1 MKDARG
7 HPTILPMRQDL
18 KGRANSTIL
27 SKLAMRRSIA
37 TVSLSGTLPEK
48 LEAAAAARF
57 DAVEIFENDLLF
69 FDGSAKEVRLLA
81 SDRGLEICLFQPF
94 RDFEGVPDD
103 LFLRNL
109 DRIER
114 KFDLM
119 QELGAPLLLICSNV
133 AQSTIDDDER
143 MAAQLR
149 QAAER
154 AAKRGLRIGYEA
166 LAWGARV
173 NKFGHAWRLVEKA
186 AHPHL
191 GLILDSFH
199 TLAIKDDP
207 RAIAELKGDRIFF
220 VQLADAPNVS
230 MDTLSLS
237 RHFRCFPGQ
246 GDLDVPGFLAPVLE
260 AGYSG
265 PISLEIFNDDFRAA
279 PTRQTAADGMRSLLF
294 VEERT
299 RAKLDD
305 TRLDVAADAQARA
318 PTGRKS
324 RRVHVELFDPPAPPL
339 FGGTSFVEFTADADS
354 KTILGELLAELGF
367 SIAGRHRSKD
377 VLLYR
382 QGDINLVVNAER
394 DSFAHS
400 YFLMHG
406 PSICAIGLS
415 TDDEVQAVSRAEAFG
430 AKRYEGRVG
439 PNELH
444 IPAIRA
450 PDAGLLYFV
459 PDEGEGAHA
468 LDRDFVLEE
477 LDNGKSSGAGLF
489 RIDHIAQALPEGQL
503 DSWILFFRAVLGLE
517 PEAPFELPDPY
528 GLVHSRAVASVNRA
542 LRFPLNVSQS
552 RNTATAR
559 SVSVLAGAGVHH
571 IAFESADVFTTVES
585 LRRKGLRLLAIP
597 ANYYDDLA
605 ARFPLPGEFVDKL
618 RLNGLLYDKVGEGE
632 LLQAYTEPFQD
643 RFYFE
648 VLERKGGYD
657 LYGAPNAPVRMAALA
672 QLRRRSQ
679 FP

>member
-1 MKDARG
+1 
-7 HPTILPMRQDL
+7 
-18 KGRANSTIL
+18 
-27 SKLAMRRSIA
+27 MRRSIA

-69 FDGSAKEVRLLA
+69 FDGSAKEARLLA
-81 SDRGLEICLFQPF
+81 ADRGLEICLYQPF

-103 LFLRNL
+103 VFLRNL

-149 QAAER
+149 EAAER

-173 NKFGHAWRLVEKA
+173 NTFGHAWRLVEKA

-191 GLILDSFH
+191 GLIVDSFH

-207 RAIAELKGDRIFF
+207 APIAKLKGDRLFF
-220 VQLADAPNVS
+220 VQLADAPHVS
-230 MDTLSLS
+230 MDALSWS

-246 GDLDVPGFLAPVLE
+246 GDLDVSGFLAAVL
-260 AGYSG
+260 ASGYSG

-279 PTRQTAADGMRSLLF
+279 PTRQTANDGMRSLLF
-294 VEERT
+294 IEERT
-299 RAKLDD
+299 RA
-305 TRLDVAADAQARA
+305 RLDGAAEAKADPLAANR
-318 PTGRKS
+318 RKT
-324 RRVHVELFDPPAPPL
+324 HVELFDPPPPPL
-339 FGGTSFVEFTADADS
+339 FRGTSFVEFTADADS
-354 KTILGELLAELGF
+354 KTSLVELLVELGF
-367 SIAGRHRSKD
+367 SRAGQHRSKD
-377 VLLYR
+377 VVLFQ
-382 QGDINLVVNAER
+382 QGEINLVVNAER

-415 TDDEVQAVSRAEAFG
+415 TDDEIQAVSRAEAFG

-459 PDEGEGAHA
+459 ADEGKPAHA
-468 LDRDFVLEE
+468 LDQDFILQE
-477 LDNGKSSGAGLF
+477 DTNARAPDAGLI
-489 RIDHIAQALPEGQL
+489 RIDHIAQALPQGQL
-503 DSWILFFRAVLGLE
+503 NSWILFFRAVLGLE

-528 GLVHSRAVASVNRA
+528 GLVHSRAVASANRA

-559 SVSVLAGAGVHH
+559 SVSTLAGAGVHH
-571 IAFESADVFTTVES
+571 IAFESTDIFATLEK
-585 LRRKGLRLLAIP
+585 LRGGGLRLLAIP

-605 ARFPLPGEFVDKL
+605 ARFPLSDDFVDKL

-632 LLQAYTEPFQD
+632 LLQAYTEPFED

-648 VLERKGGYD
+648 ILQRKGGYD

-672 QLRRRSQ
+672 QLRRRK
-679 FP
+679 PLPLT